1 MTGRYKVT
9 GIDPG
14 DTDVRLGNCLTMRRS
29 HDVVNTPG
37 MYAKIRGSAMGWMNS
52 TGSIDNL
59 VFFDQLFAS
68 DIVLDH
74 VVPEPVQ
81 CGDAMESAVLVAALL
96 IAFPDAR
103 FGIGLSGGEDSLGGG
118 HYRSLGKQAVAL
130 LDPSEARDFLTR
142 LFEYLR
148 NNSYWKDDDLVHML
162 ALLSALCQD
171 RGHAVPVQV
180 LSLSTSGN
188 HQVDARLFH
197 AYQLVE
203 ALLEMRDRESVCDA
217 VARWNDTYPFQLN
230 ADEINF
236 IRNLRDVS
244 LHFRAERA
252 EPRLRKSRSTLGF
265 DKDTARESEFRSYGI
280 QRLLREAARA
290 YVLARMYS
298 GSEVDDGR
306 DHVATLSDGA
316 PPPRPA
322 APPETLHR
330 DGRRLVRP
338 RRG

>member
-29 HDVVNTPG
+29 CDVVNTPG

-52 TGSIDNL
+52 AGSIDKFK
-59 VFFDQLFAS
+59 FFEELFAS

-81 CGDAMESAVLVAALL
+81 RGDALESGVLVAALL

-130 LDPSEARDFLTR
+130 LNPSKARNFLTR

-148 NNSYWKDDDLVHML
+148 NNSYWKDDDLVHVL

-171 RGHAVPVQV
+171 RGSTAPVQV

-188 HQVDARLFH
+188 HQVDARLFY

-203 ALLEMRDRESVCDA
+203 ALLDKRDKETVREA
-217 VARWNDTYPFQLN
+217 VARWNDNYPFQLN

-236 IRNLRDVS
+236 IKNLRDVS
-244 LHFRAERA
+244 LHFRADRA
-252 EPRLRKSRSTLGF
+252 GPSLRKSQIALGF
-265 DKDTARESEFRSYGI
+265 DRDTARQSEFRSYGI
-280 QRLLREAARA
+280 QRLLREAVQA
-290 YVLARMYS
+290 YVLALMYPTA
-298 GSEVDDGR
+298 GPVK
-306 DHVATLSDGA
+306 
-316 PPPRPA
+316 
-322 APPETLHR
+322 
-330 DGRRLVRP
+330 
-338 RRG
+338 

>member
-1 MTGRYKVT
+1 MTARYKVI

-29 HDVVNTPG
+29 HDVVKTPG
-37 MYAKIRGSAMGWMNS
+37 MYTKIRGSAMGWMNS
-52 TGSIDNL
+52 TGSIDNPA
-59 VFFDQLFAS
+59 FFDQLFAS
-68 DIVLDH
+68 DIVLDD
-74 VVPEPVQ
+74 VVPEPGQ
-81 CGDAMESAVLVAALL
+81 RCDAMESAVLVAALL

-118 HYRSLGKQAVAL
+118 HYRSIGKQAVAL

-171 RGHAVPVQV
+171 RGRTVPVQV

-188 HQVDARLFH
+188 HQVDTGLFY

-203 ALLEMRDRESVCDA
+203 ALLEIQDGERLRDA
-217 VARWNDTYPFQLN
+217 VARWNGSYTFQLKLN
-230 ADEINF
+230 EIDF
-236 IRNLRDVS
+236 IKNLRDVS

-252 EPRLRKSRSTLGF
+252 EARIRKSRSTLGF
-265 DKDTARESEFRSYGI
+265 NKDTARQSEFRSYGI

-298 GSEVDDGR
+298 TAG
-306 DHVATLSDGA
+306 
-316 PPPRPA
+316 
-322 APPETLHR
+322 PEK
-330 DGRRLVRP
+330 
-338 RRG
+338 

>member
-37 MYAKIRGSAMGWMNS
+37 KYAEIRGFAMGWMNS
-52 TGSIDNL
+52 AGSIDKFK
-59 VFFDQLFAS
+59 FFEELFAS

-74 VVPEPVQ
+74 VVPDPAQ
-81 CGDAMESAVLVAALL
+81 FGDAIESAVLVAALL

-103 FGIGLSGGEDSLGGG
+103 FGIGLSGGEDCLGGG

-130 LDPSEARDFLTR
+130 LDASEARDFLTR
-142 LFEYLR
+142 LFEYLQ
-148 NNSYWKDDDLVHML
+148 NNSYCKDDDLVHML

-171 RGHAVPVQV
+171 RGRAVPVQV

-203 ALLEMRDRESVCDA
+203 ALLEKRLGESVRDA

-230 ADEINF
+230 AHEINF
-236 IRNLRDVS
+236 IKYLRDVS
-244 LHFRAERA
+244 LHFRAEHA
-252 EPRLRKSRSTLGF
+252 GPRLRESQIAFGF
-265 DKDTARESEFRSYGI
+265 NKDTARQSEFRSYGI

-298 GSEVDDGR
+298 TAG
-306 DHVATLSDGA
+306 
-316 PPPRPA
+316 
-322 APPETLHR
+322 PEK
-330 DGRRLVRP
+330 
-338 RRG
+338 

>member
-1 MTGRYKVT
+1 MTARYKVI

-14 DTDVRLGNCLTMRRS
+14 DTDVRLGNCLTMRRL

-52 TGSIDNL
+52 TGSIENL
-59 VFFDQLFAS
+59 VFFDELFAS

-81 CGDAMESAVLVAALL
+81 PGDAMESAVLVAALL

-130 LDPSEARDFLTR
+130 LDGSEARDFLTR

-148 NNSYWKDDDLVHML
+148 NNSYWNDDDLVHVL

-171 RGHAVPVQV
+171 RGRTVPVQV

-188 HQVDARLFH
+188 HQVDPGLFH

-203 ALLEMRDRESVCDA
+203 GLLEMGYREPVLAA

-230 ADEINF
+230 AHEINF
-236 IRNLRDVS
+236 IKYLRDVS
-244 LHFRAERA
+244 LHFRAEYA
-252 EPRLRKSRSTLGF
+252 GPRLRESQIALGF
-265 DKDTARESEFRSYGI
+265 NKDTARQSEFRSYGI

-298 GSEVDDGR
+298 TAG
-306 DHVATLSDGA
+306 
-316 PPPRPA
+316 
-322 APPETLHR
+322 PEK
-330 DGRRLVRP
+330 
-338 RRG
+338 

>member
-37 MYAKIRGSAMGWMNS
+37 MYAKIRGSTMGGMIS
-52 TGSIDNL
+52 GGSIDKFK
-59 VFFDQLFAS
+59 FFEELFAS
-68 DIVLDH
+68 DIVLDN
-74 VVPEPVQ
+74 VVPEPAQ
-81 CGDAMESAVLVAALL
+81 FGDATESDVLVAALL

-171 RGHAVPVQV
+171 RGSTAPVQV
-180 LSLSTSGN
+180 LSLSTSGK
-188 HQVDARLFH
+188 HQVDLPLVY
-197 AYQLVE
+197 AYLMVE
-203 ALLEMRDRESVCDA
+203 ALLEMCAGESVCDA
-217 VARWNDTYPFQLN
+217 VARWNDNYQFQLD
-230 ADEINF
+230 ADKIDF

-252 EPRLRKSRSTLGF
+252 EPRLRDSQIALDF
-265 DKDTARESEFRSYGI
+265 NVDTARQSEFRSYGI
-280 QRLLREAARA
+280 QRLLREAVQA
-290 YVLARMYS
+290 YVLARMCS
-298 GSEVDDGR
+298 TAG
-306 DHVATLSDGA
+306 
-316 PPPRPA
+316 
-322 APPETLHR
+322 PEK
-330 DGRRLVRP
+330 
-338 RRG
+338 